1 MRTNFLDNSKIKKQ
15 YLKFI
20 RSQETTKDTFGQKIK
35 QLNKIYIPLCDLI
48 FKKFYT
54 RKNTQIIGLSGSQG
68 SGKSTISKILKIILK
83 EKYKLNVTIIS
94 IDDFYK
100 TLEERKKMSKKIS
113 NLFLTRGVP
122 GTHDTKL
129 LYNSL
134 TKLKRKNFKPFSIPQ
149 FDKSK
154 DNRCDKNHWLQ
165 IKKKPDIIIF
175 EGWCVGAK
183 SQPKNSLIN
192 PINEL
197 ERKQDKNLIWR
208 KKVNLELKGNYKKI
222 FDLINLL
229 IFLKVPSFKYVYMW
243 RVLQEKKLRTSSKGN
258 KIMNNL
264 QIKKFIM
271 FYERITRDML
281 KTLPMKSKILISIDK
296 SHCLHSMK
304 VK

>member
-20 RSQETTKDTFGQKIK
+20 RSQETTKDTFRQKIK
-35 QLNKIYIPLCDLI
+35 QLDTIYIPLSDLI
-48 FKKFYT
+48 FKKFHK

-113 NLFLTRGVP
+113 DLFFTRGVP
-122 GTHDTKL
+122 GTHDTRL
-129 LYNSL
+129 LFNSL
-134 TKLKRKNFKPFSIPQ
+134 KKLKRKNFRPFSIPK

-154 DNRCDKNHWLQ
+154 DNRCDKNHWLK

-197 ERKQDKNLIWR
+197 ERKQDKYLIWR
-208 KKVNLELKGNYKKI
+208 KKVNLELKGEYKKI

-229 IFLKVPSFKYVYMW
+229 IFLKIPSFKYVYMW

-258 KIMNNL
+258 KIMNNI
-264 QIKKFIM
+264 QIKRFIM

-281 KTLPMKSKILISIDK
+281 KTLPMKSKVLISIDE

-304 VK
+304 VN